1 MAAIVYLLCT
11 LTSTVCAMLLLR
23 VYRKSKARSDRS
35 APASLLLWSGLSFC
49 AMAIN
54 NALVLADLVLFPS
67 VDLTLFRGG
76 SFLLATGLLLYGLI
90 WDND

>member
-11 LTSTVCAMLLLR
+11 LTSAVCAVLLLR
-23 VYRKSKARSDRS
+23 VYRRTRAWSSGS
-35 APASLLLWSGLSFC
+35 ASPGLLLWSGLSFSV
-49 AMAIN
+49 MAIN

-67 VDLTLFRGG
+67 IDLALYRSAT
-76 SFLLATGLLLYGLI
+76 FLLATSLLLYGLV

>member
-11 LTSTVCAMLLLR
+11 LTSALCAVLLLR
-23 VYRKSKARSDRS
+23 VYRKTRVWSSGS
-35 APASLLLWSGLSFC
+35 APPSLLLWSGLSFC
-49 AMAIN
+49 VMAIN

-67 VDLTLFRGG
+67 IDLTLYRGG
-76 SFLLATGLLLYGLI
+76 SFLLATALLLYGLV

>member
-11 LTSTVCAMLLLR
+11 LTSSLCAVLLLR
-23 VYRKSKARSDRS
+23 VYRKTSARGSGS
-35 APASLLLWSGLSFC
+35 AASSLLLWSGLSFC
-49 AMAIN
+49 VMAVN

-67 VDLTLFRGG
+67 IDLALYRGAT
-76 SFLLATGLLLYGLI
+76 FLLATALLLYGLV

>member
-11 LTSTVCAMLLLR
+11 LTSAVCAVLLLR
-23 VYRKSKARSDRS
+23 VYRKTRAWSGGS
-35 APASLLLWSGLSFC
+35 APPGLLLWSGLSFSV
-49 AMAIN
+49 MAIN

-67 VDLTLFRGG
+67 FDLALYRGAT
-76 SFLLATGLLLYGLI
+76 FLLATALLLYGLV

>member
-11 LTSTVCAMLLLR
+11 LTSTLCAVLLLR
-23 VYRKSKARSDRS
+23 VYRRTRASGGGS

-49 AMAIN
+49 VMAVN

-67 VDLTLFRGG
+67 NDLALYRGAT
-76 SFLLATGLLLYGLI
+76 FFLATALLLYGLV